1 MTGPVQYAP
10 VRLIAVKLCH
20 GKTLALPRISR
31 QHCAVFLTVRSMK
44 KSRILVFASLSLLL
58 AACGDEH
65 KDPAKAAAPASVP
78 AAAQAP
84 EVPAAAPAPKPA
96 AEQPR
101 ESEAKPAAAKAV
113 ASPKAP
119 AVAAAVKPEAK
130 APSRTPAQ
138 VKKPVDPLVTHPL
151 PPVKLDLRLP
161 KEMVRQLEPDES
173 VSELDE
179 EKPILPP
186 MFGEKTGQ
194 SPFQVGGR
202 LIQREP
208 NERETGDDSWHS
220 DIRGAELQF
229 QFRN

>member
-1 MTGPVQYAP
+1 
-10 VRLIAVKLCH
+10 
-20 GKTLALPRISR
+20 
-31 QHCAVFLTVRSMK
+31 MK
-44 KSRILVFASLSLLL
+44 KSRILIFASLSLLL

-65 KDPAKAAAPASVP
+65 KDKAVAPVP
-78 AAAQAP
+78 
-84 EVPAAAPAPKPA
+84 APAPATAPAANAPVPAPEPA

-119 AVAAAVKPEAK
+119 AVEAAIKPEAK
-130 APSRTPAQ
+130 APSKTPAQ
-138 VKKPVDPLVTHPL
+138 VKKPVDPVVKHPL

-161 KEMVRQLEPDES
+161 KDMIH
-173 VSELDE
+173 ELDPD
-179 EKPILPP
+179 KPVVELEDKPLLPQ

-202 LIQREP
+202 LISREP
-208 NERETGDDSWHS
+208 NERETNDDSWHS

-229 QFRN
+229 KFRN

>member
-1 MTGPVQYAP
+1 MT
-10 VRLIAVKLCH
+10 
-20 GKTLALPRISR
+20 
-31 QHCAVFLTVRSMK
+31 
-44 KSRILVFASLSLLL
+44 KSRILIVASLSLLL

-65 KDPAKAAAPASVP
+65 KDKAAAPAPAPAAVP
-78 AAAQAP
+78 A
-84 EVPAAAPAPKPA
+84 PAASAPAPEPA

-119 AVAAAVKPEAK
+119 AVEAAIKPEAK
-130 APSRTPAQ
+130 APSKTPAQ
-138 VKKPVDPLVTHPL
+138 VKKAVDPVVKQPL

-161 KEMVRQLEPDES
+161 KDMLHQLDPDKPLA
-173 VSELDE
+173 ELED
-179 EKPILPP
+179 KPLLPQ

-202 LIQREP
+202 LISREP
-208 NERETGDDSWHS
+208 NERETNDDSWHS

>member
-1 MTGPVQYAP
+1 
-10 VRLIAVKLCH
+10 
-20 GKTLALPRISR
+20 
-31 QHCAVFLTVRSMK
+31 MK
-44 KSRILVFASLSLLL
+44 KSRILVIASLSLLL

-65 KDPAKAAAPASVP
+65 KDKAATPATAPVPAPSPAAAPAAVTP
-78 AAAQAP
+78 
-84 EVPAAAPAPKPA
+84 APAPKPA

-101 ESEAKPAAAKAV
+101 ESEAKPAAAKVV

-119 AVAAAVKPEAK
+119 AVEASIKPEAK

-138 VKKPVDPLVTHPL
+138 VKKPVDPVVKQPL

-161 KEMVRQLEPDES
+161 KDMVHQLEPDKS
-173 VSELDE
+173 VTELED
-179 EKPILPP
+179 KPLLPQ
-186 MFGEKTGQ
+186 MFGEKTGE

-229 QFRN
+229 KFRN

>member
-1 MTGPVQYAP
+1 MV
-10 VRLIAVKLCH
+10 CH
-20 GKTLALPRISR
+20 GKALALPRISR
-31 QHCAVFLTVRSMK
+31 QHCAVFLTVSSMK
-44 KSRILVFASLSLLL
+44 MSRILIVASLSLLL

-65 KDPAKAAAPASVP
+65 KDKAAAPVP
-78 AAAQAP
+78 
-84 EVPAAAPAPKPA
+84 APAPAAVPA
-96 AEQPR
+96 PAASAPAPEPSAEQPR

-119 AVAAAVKPEAK
+119 AVEAAIKPEAK
-130 APSRTPAQ
+130 APSKTPAQ
-138 VKKPVDPLVTHPL
+138 VKKPVDPVVKQPL

-161 KEMVRQLEPDES
+161 KDMVHPLDPDKSVTELED
-173 VSELDE
+173 
-179 EKPILPP
+179 KPLLPQ

-202 LIQREP
+202 LISREP
-208 NERETGDDSWHS
+208 NERETNDDSWHS

>member
-1 MTGPVQYAP
+1 M
-10 VRLIAVKLCH
+10 
-20 GKTLALPRISR
+20 KT
-31 QHCAVFLTVRSMK
+31 
-44 KSRILVFASLSLLL
+44 SRIVVVASLSLLL
-58 AACGDEH
+58 AACGDDH
-65 KDPAKAAAPASVP
+65 KDKAAVPASAPSAPAAPAVP
-78 AAAQAP
+78 PKATAP
-84 EVPAAAPAPKPA
+84 APVSAPAPKPA

-119 AVAAAVKPEAK
+119 AVEASIKPEAK
-130 APSRTPAQ
+130 APSKTPAQ
-138 VKKPVDPLVTHPL
+138 VKKPVDPVVKQAL

-161 KEMVRQLEPDES
+161 KELVHQLEPDES
-173 VSELDE
+173 LSEVEE

-186 MFGEKTGQ
+186 MFRQKDEKAGS
-194 SPFQVGGR
+194 SPFAVGGR

-208 NERETGDDSWHS
+208 NERENGDDSWHS

>member
-1 MTGPVQYAP
+1 M
-10 VRLIAVKLCH
+10 VRFM
-20 GKTLALPRISR
+20 KT
-31 QHCAVFLTVRSMK
+31 
-44 KSRILVFASLSLLL
+44 SRIVVVASLSLLL

-65 KDPAKAAAPASVP
+65 KDKAAAPAPAPAPSAP
-78 AAAQAP
+78 AAPAVSPKATAP
-84 EVPAAAPAPKPA
+84 APAGAPAPKPA

-119 AVAAAVKPEAK
+119 AVEASIKPEAK
-130 APSRTPAQ
+130 APSKTPAQ
-138 VKKPVDPLVTHPL
+138 VKKPVDPVVKQAL

-161 KEMVRQLEPDES
+161 KELVHQLEPDES
-173 VSELDE
+173 LSEVEE

-186 MFGEKTGQ
+186 MFRQKDEKAGS
-194 SPFQVGGR
+194 SPFAVGGR

-208 NERETGDDSWHS
+208 NERENGDDSWHS

>member
-1 MTGPVQYAP
+1 MAGSVQFAP
-10 VRLIAVKLCH
+10 VRLLTVTLYV
-20 GKTLALPRISR
+20 GRTLALPRISR
-31 QHCAVFLTVRSMK
+31 QHCAVFMTVRSMN
-44 KSRILVFASLSLLL
+44 KSRILVVASLSLLL

-65 KDPAKAAAPASVP
+65 KDKAAAPVSASAPAPSVP
-78 AAAQAP
+78 AP
-84 EVPAAAPAPKPA
+84 EPA

-119 AVAAAVKPEAK
+119 AVEAAVKPEAK
-130 APSRTPAQ
+130 APSKTPAQ
-138 VKKPVDPLVTHPL
+138 VKKPLDPVVRHPL

-179 EKPILPP
+179 EKPLLPP

-202 LIQREP
+202 LISREP
-208 NERETGDDSWHS
+208 NERENNDDSWHS
-220 DIRGAELQF
+220 DIRGAELLF

>member
-1 MTGPVQYAP
+1 MN
-10 VRLIAVKLCH
+10 
-20 GKTLALPRISR
+20 
-31 QHCAVFLTVRSMK
+31 
-44 KSRILVFASLSLLL
+44 KSRILVVASLSLLL

-65 KDPAKAAAPASVP
+65 KDKAAAPVP
-78 AAAQAP
+78 ASA
-84 EVPAAAPAPKPA
+84 PAAAPAPSVPAPEPA

-119 AVAAAVKPEAK
+119 AVEAAIKPEAK
-130 APSRTPAQ
+130 APSKTPAQ
-138 VKKPVDPLVTHPL
+138 VKKPIDPVVKHPL

-179 EKPILPP
+179 EKPLLPP

-202 LIQREP
+202 LISREP
-208 NERETGDDSWHS
+208 NERENNDDSWHS

>member
-1 MTGPVQYAP
+1 MV
-10 VRLIAVKLCH
+10 CH
-20 GKTLALPRISR
+20 GKALALQRVSR

-44 KSRILVFASLSLLL
+44 KSRILIVASLSLLL

-65 KDPAKAAAPASVP
+65 KDKAAAPAP
-78 AAAQAP
+78 APAP
-84 EVPAAAPAPKPA
+84 TAAPAASAPAPEPA

-119 AVAAAVKPEAK
+119 AVEAAIKPEAK
-130 APSRTPAQ
+130 APSKTPAQ
-138 VKKPVDPLVTHPL
+138 VKKPVDPVVKQPL

-161 KEMVRQLEPDES
+161 RDMVHPLDPDQPVTGLED
-173 VSELDE
+173 
-179 EKPILPP
+179 KPLLPQ

-202 LIQREP
+202 LISREP
-208 NERETGDDSWHS
+208 NERETNDDSWHS

>member
-1 MTGPVQYAP
+1 M
-10 VRLIAVKLCH
+10 
-20 GKTLALPRISR
+20 KTI
-31 QHCAVFLTVRSMK
+31 
-44 KSRILVFASLSLLL
+44 RILVFASLSLLL

-65 KDPAKAAAPASVP
+65 KDKAAAPVSAPAPASVP
-78 AAAQAP
+78 APQ
-84 EVPAAAPAPKPA
+84 PA

-119 AVAAAVKPEAK
+119 AVEASVKPEAK
-130 APSRTPAQ
+130 APSKTPAQ
-138 VKKPVDPLVTHPL
+138 VKKPVDPIVKHPL

-161 KEMVRQLEPDES
+161 RDFTHQPGPAELQAELEDKP
-173 VSELDE
+173 LLPQMFA
-179 EKPILPP
+179 EKP
-186 MFGEKTGQ
+186 GQ

-202 LIQREP
+202 LISREP
-208 NERETGDDSWHS
+208 NEREGNDDSWHS